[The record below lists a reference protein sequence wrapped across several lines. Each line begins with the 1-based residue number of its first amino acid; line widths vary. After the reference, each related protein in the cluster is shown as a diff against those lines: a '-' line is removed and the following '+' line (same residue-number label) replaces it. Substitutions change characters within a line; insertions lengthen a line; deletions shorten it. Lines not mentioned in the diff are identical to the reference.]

1 MTEAAAK
8 EQIREVAAE
17 LEAIRLRL
25 LGVHVS
31 LPAPVEAG
39 EEQDGEVTLRS
50 IIQCI
55 LSDSL
60 EPAIRD
66 LQTAARDP
74 GKRG

>member
-8 EQIREVAAE
+8 EQLREIAAE

-31 LPAPVEAG
+31 LPVPAEPG
-39 EEQDGEVTLRS
+39 EEQDDAVTLGS
-50 IIQCI
+50 MIQCI

-60 EPAIRD
+60 EPAIQD
-66 LQTAARDP
+66 LRTAAMA
-74 GKRG
+74 